1 MQANGVKT
9 EDIYKDVL
17 HSLEVD
23 KVFLN
28 PSLSLMKFSVIVGT
42 NTTYLSNVVNE
53 HWGCNLRALVNRYRI
68 EYAKQLLE
76 SGECGVNDI
85 PKKSGFASRSA
96 FYSAFQKE
104 EGVPPI
110 SYLTKKRRLAAEDE
124 FIWSEKWPLSGD
136 MPGKGNF

>member
-1 MQANGVKT
+1 MDNT
-9 EDIYKDVL
+9 DISIVEIRTDEIYRKVL
-17 HSLEVD
+17 LNFDEK
-23 KVFLN
+23 KVYLD
-28 PSLSLMKFSVIVGT
+28 PSLSLIKLSEIVGT

-124 FIWSEKWPLSGD
+124 FI
-136 MPGKGNF
+136 

>member
-9 EDIYKDVL
+9 QDIYKDVL

-42 NTTYLSNVVNE
+42 NTTYLSNAVNE
-53 HWGCNLRALVNRYRI
+53 HCGCNLRALVNRYRI
-68 EYAKQLLE
+68 EYAKKLLD
-76 SGECGVNDI
+76 SGECGINEL

-96 FYSAFQKE
+96 FYSAFQKM

-110 SYLTKKRRLAAEDE
+110 SYLTKKRRLATEDE
-124 FIWSEKWPLSGD
+124 FK
-136 MPGKGNF
+136 